1 MAANHWVELAFAGE
15 LGEVAA
21 ELIKRRGFGGSLTA
35 TTTGHL
41 GGFAEHADHL
51 GAHLGQIN
59 PKVFQHAG
67 GNAFAFADQAQ
78 EQVLRADVVVA
89 ELASFF

>member
-1 MAANHWVELAFAGE
+1 MTTNHWIELAFASQ

-21 ELIKRRGFGGSLTA
+21 ELVKGWGLGGSLAA
-35 TTTGHL
+35 TTSGHL
-41 GGFAEHADHL
+41 GGFAEHADDL

-89 ELASFF
+89 ELAGFF